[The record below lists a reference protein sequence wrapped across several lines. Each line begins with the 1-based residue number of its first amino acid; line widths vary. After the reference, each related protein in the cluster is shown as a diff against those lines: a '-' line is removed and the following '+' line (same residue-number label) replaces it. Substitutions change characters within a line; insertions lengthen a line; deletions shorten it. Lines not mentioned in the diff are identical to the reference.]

1 VAEDFGLI
9 NIGKNIEAYLPPEIL
24 ALVKAAG
31 NIAASKGQ
39 RAYLV
44 GGVVRD
50 IFLKRRNLD
59 LDLVVEGD
67 ALQLARQL
75 AKGGDGKLV
84 THPRFGTA
92 TFKQGTFSLDVV
104 TARSETYAEP
114 GALPTVKPGSIQD
127 DLFRRDFSI
136 NAMAASIDPAH
147 FGDLVDP
154 YGGKSDLDRHLIR
167 VLHQRSFKEDPTR
180 VWRALRYEQRLGFR
194 LEFDTTTQ
202 LRRDATIM
210 DRISGDRLRH
220 ELGRILEEDYPE
232 KVFYRAE
239 WLGVLRHLHPA
250 LEGNGWLGE
259 HFDMARE
266 ASGGAKPDMNLYLA
280 LLAWRL
286 NDEALKSFMERLKF
300 GSEAARMLRDITGLK
315 QALPSLVAP
324 ELTPSGIYHILERH
338 RPETIMAASLVTDS
352 ALVKQRLELYLS
364 NLRFVE
370 LSLSGDNLRKMGV
383 PAGKKMGALLKA
395 LKEAKL
401 DGKVTT
407 REDEKK
413 LVRSWLKKGKR

>member
-1 VAEDFGLI
+1 MRLRIFLI
-9 NIGKNIEAYLPPEIL
+9 NIGKNIEEYLPPEIL

-31 NIAASKGQ
+31 DIAASKGQ
-39 RAYLV
+39 KAYLV

-50 IFLKRRNLD
+50 LFLKRCNLD
-59 LDLVVEGD
+59 IDLVVEGD
-67 ALQLARQL
+67 ALPLARQL
-75 AKGGDGKLV
+75 AKGREGKLV

-92 TFKQGTFSLDVV
+92 TFKQGTFSIDLV

-136 NAMAASIDPAH
+136 NAMAVSIDPVR

-167 VLHQRSFKEDPTR
+167 VLHQRSFKDDPTR

-194 LEFDTTTQ
+194 LEFDTITQ

-210 DRISGDRLRH
+210 ERISGDRLRH
-220 ELGRILEEDYPE
+220 ELERILEEDYPE
-232 KVFYRAE
+232 KVFFRAE
-239 WLGVLRHLHPA
+239 RLGVLRHLHPA
-250 LEGNGWLGE
+250 LMGNGWLGE

-266 ASGGAKPDMNLYLA
+266 VCRNSKPSKNLYLA
-280 LLAWRL
+280 LLAWRID
-286 NDEALKSFMERLKF
+286 DEALKNFLERLKF
-300 GSEAARMLRDITGLK
+300 GGDAVKVLRDIPGLK
-315 QALPSLVAP
+315 QALPSLAIS
-324 ELTPSGIYHILERH
+324 ELTPSGIYHVLEHH
-338 RPETIMAASLVTDS
+338 RLETILAAAIVTDS
-352 ALVKQRLELYLS
+352 ALVRQRLELYLS
-364 NLRFVE
+364 SLRFVE
-370 LSLSGDNLRKMGV
+370 LSLSGDNLRRMGA
-383 PAGKKMGALLKA
+383 PAGKKMGAMLRA

-407 REDEKK
+407 REDERK

>member
-1 VAEDFGLI
+1 MI
-9 NIGKNIEAYLPPEIL
+9 NIGKSIEAYLPPEIL

-31 NIAASKGQ
+31 QIAVSKGQ

-50 IFLKRRNLD
+50 LFLKCRNTD

-67 ALQLARQL
+67 APSLARQL
-75 AKGGDGKLV
+75 AKGRGGKLV

-92 TFKQGTFSLDVV
+92 TFRQGAFSLDLV

-114 GALPTVKPGSIQD
+114 GALPTVKPGNIQD

-136 NAMAASIDPAH
+136 NAMAASIDPAR

-154 YGGKSDLDRHLIR
+154 YGGKSDLDRHLVR
-167 VLHQRSFKEDPTR
+167 VLHQRSFKDDPTR

-194 LEFDTTTQ
+194 LEFDTAGL
-202 LRRDATIM
+202 LRRDAAM
-210 DRISGDRLRH
+210 MERISGDRLRH
-220 ELGRILEEDYPE
+220 ELERILEEDYPE

-239 WLGVLRHLHPA
+239 RLGVLRQFNPA

-266 ASGGAKPDMNLYLA
+266 ASGSSKPDINLYLA
-280 LLAWRL
+280 LLVWRI
-286 NDEALKSFMERLKF
+286 NDDALKAFTERLKF
-300 GSEAARMLRDITGLK
+300 GGEAARVLRDIPGLK
-315 QALPSLVAP
+315 QALPALTSS
-324 ELTPSGIYHILERH
+324 ELTPSSVYHILERH
-338 RPETIMAASLVTDS
+338 RSETMLAAALVTDS
-352 ALVKQRLELYLS
+352 ALVRQRLELYLS
-364 NLRFVE
+364 TLRFVE
-370 LSLSGDNLRKMGV
+370 TSLSGNDLKKMGV
-383 PAGKKMGALLKA
+383 AEGKRMGALLKA
-395 LKEAKL
+395 LKEARL

-407 REDEKK
+407 REGERK
-413 LVRSWLKKGKR
+413 LVRRWLNKEKR

>member
-1 VAEDFGLI
+1 MI

-31 NIAASKGQ
+31 GIAASKGQ

-50 IFLKRRNLD
+50 LFLKRRNLD

-67 ALQLARQL
+67 ALALARQL
-75 AKGGDGKLV
+75 AKGRDGKLV

-92 TFKQGTFSLDVV
+92 TFKQGAFSLDLV

-136 NAMAASIDPAH
+136 NAMAASIDPAR
-147 FGDLVDP
+147 FGDLIDP

-167 VLHQRSFKEDPTR
+167 VLHQRSFKDDPTR
-180 VWRALRYEQRLGFR
+180 VWRALRYEQRLDFR

-202 LRRDATIM
+202 LRRDSAM
-210 DRISGDRLRH
+210 MVRVSGDRLRH
-220 ELGRILEEDYPE
+220 ELERILEEDYPE

-239 WLGVLRHLHPA
+239 RLGVLRHLHLA

-259 HFDMARE
+259 RFDMARE
-266 ASGGAKPDMNLYLA
+266 ASGSAKPDINLYLA

-286 NDEALKSFMERLKF
+286 DDEALKSFIERLKF
-300 GSEAARMLRDITGLK
+300 GREAARALRDIPRLK
-315 QALPSLVAP
+315 QALHALAAA
-324 ELTPSGIYHILERH
+324 ELMPSGVYHILEHH
-338 RPETIMAASLVTDS
+338 RPETIQAAVLVTDS
-352 ALVKQRLELYLS
+352 ALVRQRLELYLS
-364 NLRFVE
+364 SLRFVV
-370 LSLSGDNLRKMGV
+370 LSLSGNDLKKMGV
-383 PAGKKMGALLKA
+383 AQGKKMGTMLRA
-395 LKEAKL
+395 LKEARL
-401 DGKVTT
+401 NGEVTT
-407 REDEKK
+407 REDERK
-413 LVRSWLKKGKR
+413 LVRRWLNRGKR

>member
-1 VAEDFGLI
+1 MI
-9 NIGKNIEAYLPPEIL
+9 NIGKNIEVYLPPEIL

-31 NIAASKGQ
+31 EISVSKGQ

-50 IFLKRRNLD
+50 LFLKRRNLD

-67 ALQLARQL
+67 ALPLARQL
-75 AKGGDGKLV
+75 AKGRDGKLV

-92 TFKQGTFSLDVV
+92 TFQYGAYSIDLV

-136 NAMAASIDPAH
+136 NAMAVSIDPAR

-167 VLHQRSFKEDPTR
+167 VLHQRSFKDDPTG

-210 DRISGDRLRH
+210 ERISGDRLRH
-220 ELGRILEEDYPE
+220 ELERILEEEYPE

-239 WLGVLRHLHPA
+239 RLGVLRYLHLA

-266 ASGGAKPDMNLYLA
+266 ASGNSKPGKNLYLA
-280 LLAWRL
+280 LLVWRI
-286 NDEALKSFMERLKF
+286 DGEALKNFIERLKF
-300 GSEAARMLRDITGLK
+300 GGDAVRVLRDIPLLK
-315 QALPSLVAP
+315 QAIPALAAS
-324 ELTPSGIYHILERH
+324 ELTPSGVYHILEHH
-338 RPETIMAASLVTDS
+338 RPETILAAALVTDS

-364 NLRFVE
+364 SLRFVE
-370 LSLSGDNLRKMGV
+370 LSLNGDNLRRMGV
-383 PAGKKMGALLKA
+383 PAGKKMGAMLKA

-407 REDEKK
+407 REDERK

>member
-1 VAEDFGLI
+1 LI
-9 NIGKNIEAYLPPEIL
+9 NIGKNIEVYLPPEIL

-31 NIAASKGQ
+31 EIAASKGQ
-39 RAYLV
+39 RAYFV

-50 IFLKRRNLD
+50 LFLKRRNLD

-67 ALQLARQL
+67 ALPLARQL
-75 AKGGDGKLV
+75 AKGRDGKLV

-92 TFKQGTFSLDVV
+92 TLQYGAFSIDLV

-136 NAMAASIDPAH
+136 NAMAVSIDPAR

-167 VLHQRSFKEDPTR
+167 VLHQRSFKDDPTR

-202 LRRDATIM
+202 LQRDATIM
-210 DRISGDRLRH
+210 ERISGDRLRH
-220 ELGRILEEDYPE
+220 ELERILEEDYPE

-239 WLGVLRHLHPA
+239 RLGVLRHLHLA
-250 LEGNGWLGE
+250 LMGNGWLGE

-266 ASGGAKPDMNLYLA
+266 VCGSSKPSKNLYLS
-280 LLAWRL
+280 LLVWRID
-286 NDEALKSFMERLKF
+286 DEALENFIERLKF
-300 GSEAARMLRDITGLK
+300 GGDAVRVLRDIPGLK
-315 QALPSLVAP
+315 QAIPALAAS
-324 ELTPSGIYHILERH
+324 ELTPSDVYHILERH
-338 RPETIMAASLVTDS
+338 RPETILTAALVTDY
-352 ALVKQRLELYLS
+352 AIVKQRLELYLS
-364 NLRFVE
+364 CLRFVE
-370 LSLSGDNLRKMGV
+370 LSLNGDNLRRMGV
-383 PAGKKMGALLKA
+383 PAGKKIGAMLRA

-401 DGKVTT
+401 DGKVAT

-413 LVRSWLKKGKR
+413 LVRSWLKKEKR